1 MPPPTDGVQRS
12 SFKVNFK
19 ALQNTMFKFITSKSK
34 LIGKVLKYVATIITL
49 TVSTFFVQSCVG
61 LI

>member
-1 MPPPTDGVQRS
+1 M
-12 SFKVNFK
+12 FK
-19 ALQNTMFKFITSKSK
+19 AIKNKSRI
-34 LIGKVLKYVATIITL
+34 IGKILKYIATIITL